1 MLQREDL
8 AKDGSGEIMEREV
21 PGGLA
26 LGTTPLRYELLD
38 NLSETGVSTVEPRPE
53 WLATI
58 SAGYKKKVTSKDG
71 KTFEIPVVE
80 RDGIIHIQDGDEL
93 KAPGLARALEE
104 GGGKK
109 LTIAF
114 TADPIIR
121 SDGFVDVSPLIVQ
134 RLVKYSR
141 TSLEVFGD
149 ATKLTEVKTRKTGT
163 DTAEAIF
170 STHYVGSKEYAAL
183 VKTCKPE
190 TSVLFVLVRG
200 VSEDRPRMY
209 WPDTFG
215 CYRIRFTGRNSG
227 RSIVGKIIETLPF
240 TGGHVLGIPFELT
253 LGTRNV
259 AGNDPKLGWARHDI
273 PIWQIGMALP
283 PGADMDPRLF
293 RKVVDR
299 SISEGQILRSLPAPT
314 YTVEHALL
322 EAPRVVDDEEAPE
335 EPDVKALEGLMS
347 NDPPCDPATYRGSW
361 HSGVKDDALLSTED
375 GRHAFVKRFTAELW
389 KDQPEKQTESLER
402 FLSIA
407 RESEASKLIAKM
419 SEVLGQLSAQRMAK
433 RNQAGTKAAAPPS
446 GPAVAPPPTKPAE
459 PTPPPSDPEP
469 EPPTAG
475 DDAPAPAAEDGAPDP
490 GDMGEPSF
498 TAEEAAAETSLQHP
512 DGLTDEER
520 QTLADMAE
528 FDRKM
533 EEATEGQ
540 FREVPAD
547 PPAAQDAPEEPTTA
561 SEAPAAP
568 SAPPKLA
575 TEEQKANL
583 ERHARPSQLRNIDWT
598 TFTYD
603 EADMLLESIGA
614 PRAARGAKK

>member
-1 MLQREDL
+1 MIKRDDL
-8 AKDGSGEIMEREV
+8 AENGSGDIIEREV

-26 LGTTPLRYELLD
+26 LGVPLRYELLD

-58 SAGYKKKVTSKDG
+58 SAGYKKKVQGRDG
-71 KTFEIPVVE
+71 KEFEIPVVE

-93 KAPGLARALEE
+93 KAPGLVRALEE

-134 RLVKYSR
+134 RLVRYSR
-141 TSLEVFGD
+141 TALEVFGD
-149 ATKLTEVKTRKTGT
+149 ATKLTHVTTEKTGS
-163 DTAEAIF
+163 DTAKAVF
-170 STHYVGSKEYAAL
+170 NTHYVGSKEYAAL

-200 VSEDRPRMY
+200 VAEDRPRMY

-283 PGADMDPRLF
+283 PGAEMEPRLF

-322 EAPRVVDDEEAPE
+322 EAPRVIDDEYDDESSIDAA
-335 EPDVKALEGLMS
+335 ALEGLMS
-347 NDPPCDPATYRGSW
+347 NDPPCDAVSYRGAW
-361 HSGVKDDALLSTED
+361 HSGVKDDVLLSTEE
-375 GRHAFVKRFTAELW
+375 GRHAFVKRFTSELW

-419 SEVLGQLSAQRMAK
+419 SEVLGALAAQRMAK
-433 RNQAGTKAAAPPS
+433 RNQAGQPKAGAAPS
-446 GPAVAPPPTKPAE
+446 GPAVAPPPTRPE

-475 DDAPAPAAEDGAPDP
+475 SAPAPAAEDQAPDP
-490 GDMGEPSF
+490 GDMGEPTM
-498 TAEEAAAETSLQHP
+498 TAEDLATEGLQP
-512 DGLTDEER
+512 DGLSAEER
-520 QTLADMAE
+520 QTLADMQE
-528 FDRKM
+528 FDQKPD
-533 EEATEGQ
+533 EATEGQ
-540 FREVPAD
+540 FREVPED
-547 PPAAQDAPEEPTTA
+547 PPAAQETRDEPTTA
-561 SEAPAAP
+561 AEAPAAP
-568 SAPPKLA
+568 IAPPKLA
-575 TEEQKANL
+575 TEDQKANL